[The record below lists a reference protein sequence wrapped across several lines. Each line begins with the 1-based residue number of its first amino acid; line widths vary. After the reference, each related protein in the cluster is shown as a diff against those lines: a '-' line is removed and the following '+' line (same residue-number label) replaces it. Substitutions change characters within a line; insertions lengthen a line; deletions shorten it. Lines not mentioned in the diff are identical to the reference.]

1 MYIWGGGGVEV
12 YVHITVRSNI
22 KQLSNKASKV
32 SDLRLEHFTKFHFS
46 SFVLDILGE
55 EFRLFIENIRCWDKN
70 KIEHNQRIKRR
81 NYFKNRYINKI
92 CTLSFIRSLGL
103 EGY

>member
-1 MYIWGGGGVEV
+1 MYIWGGGGGRGICS
-12 YVHITVRSNI
+12 YNSKI

-81 NYFKNRYINKI
+81 NCFKNR
-92 CTLSFIRSLGL
+92 
-103 EGY
+103 